1 MRLGKKGG
9 SQHRGK
15 GTRSRCLPEVKAPGA
30 IHITYGVK
38 QIALTEPE
46 RAWRGRTSIKLVLVG
61 IVAQNTK
68 APEPGHFTKRTLLL
82 MDTGVERVT

>member
-15 GTRSRCLPEVKAPGA
+15 GTRSRCLPEVKAPGYSYD
-30 IHITYGVK
+30 IWCQTDSID
-38 QIALTEPE
+38 
-46 RAWRGRTSIKLVLVG
+46 RAREGLGGGRTSIKLVLVG

-82 MDTGVERVT
+82 MDTGVERVP